1 MPKPRRSIEFQVT
14 GRYALFTD
22 PLSKVGG
29 EKCSYHVPTYE
40 ALKGIAKSI
49 YWKPTLIWVIDEVR
63 VMKRIR
69 TQTKGVKP
77 LDLGGGNSLAIYT
90 FLADV
95 QYQVR
100 AHFEWNEHRPELSDD
115 RIEAKHHAIAQ
126 RMIDRGGRQDVFL
139 GTGLGP
145 RAYAIIGQGTISR
158 IIESKPEELRL
169 FLEEAAGVSKYKE
182 RRRETENRLKDTR
195 ENLTRVEDILR
206 ELNNNLDKL
215 EKQAE
220 VATRYHGLQEQGTL
234 KLHQLWFL
242 KHRDAA
248 TEESRI
254 KLAVLEAT
262 NALEGRMAE
271 LRAVEAELEHVRQDH
286 YAVSDELHAAQGV
299 LAEANLEVSRLEER
313 IRYVVEGRQRVEQ
326 RLAELKGQNDQWA
339 ERKAA
344 AEFELEELAEKMMA
358 AEEQAEILAAQAEE
372 LAGNVPSLED
382 AVRAATQRG
391 GEMSKELG

>member
-63 VMKRIR
+63 LMKRIR

-115 RIEAKHHAIAQ
+115 RNEAKHHAIAQ

-139 GTGLGP
+139 GTRDCQGYVQACEFGSGAGELDDAGELAFGLMFHGFDYP
-145 RAYAIIGQGTISR
+145 DETGGT
-158 IIESKPEELRL
+158 
-169 FLEEAAGVSKYKE
+169 
-182 RRRETENRLKDTR
+182 
-195 ENLTRVEDILR
+195 
-206 ELNNNLDKL
+206 
-215 EKQAE
+215 
-220 VATRYHGLQEQGTL
+220 
-234 KLHQLWFL
+234 
-242 KHRDAA
+242 
-248 TEESRI
+248 
-254 KLAVLEAT
+254 
-262 NALEGRMAE
+262 E
-271 LRAVEAELEHVRQDH
+271 LRARFWRPTMVNGVIRFTHPQDCTERRFVRSMSVKAFGLNQD
-286 YAVSDELHAAQGV
+286 
-299 LAEANLEVSRLEER
+299 
-313 IRYVVEGRQRVEQ
+313 IRPV
-326 RLAELKGQNDQWA
+326 
-339 ERKAA
+339 
-344 AEFELEELAEKMMA
+344 
-358 AEEQAEILAAQAEE
+358 
-372 LAGNVPSLED
+372 D
-382 AVRAATQRG
+382 ADAS
-391 GEMSKELG
+391 EMGMSA

>member
-139 GTGLGP
+139 GTRDCQGYVQACEFGSGAGELDDAGELAFGLMFHGFDYP
-145 RAYAIIGQGTISR
+145 DETGGT
-158 IIESKPEELRL
+158 
-169 FLEEAAGVSKYKE
+169 
-182 RRRETENRLKDTR
+182 
-195 ENLTRVEDILR
+195 
-206 ELNNNLDKL
+206 
-215 EKQAE
+215 
-220 VATRYHGLQEQGTL
+220 
-234 KLHQLWFL
+234 
-242 KHRDAA
+242 
-248 TEESRI
+248 
-254 KLAVLEAT
+254 
-262 NALEGRMAE
+262 
-271 LRAVEAELEHVRQDH
+271 
-286 YAVSDELHAAQGV
+286 ELHARFWRPTMVNGV
-299 LAEANLEVSRLEER
+299 IRFTHPQDCTERRFVRSMSVKAFGLNQDIRPVDADASEMGVS
-313 IRYVVEGRQRVEQ
+313 
-326 RLAELKGQNDQWA
+326 A
-339 ERKAA
+339 
-344 AEFELEELAEKMMA
+344 
-358 AEEQAEILAAQAEE
+358 
-372 LAGNVPSLED
+372 
-382 AVRAATQRG
+382 
-391 GEMSKELG
+391 

>member
-1 MPKPRRSIEFQVT
+1 MSNPRRSIEFQVS

-139 GTGLGP
+139 GTRDCQGYVQACEFGSGAGELDDAGELAFGLMFHGFDYP
-145 RAYAIIGQGTISR
+145 DETGGT
-158 IIESKPEELRL
+158 
-169 FLEEAAGVSKYKE
+169 
-182 RRRETENRLKDTR
+182 
-195 ENLTRVEDILR
+195 
-206 ELNNNLDKL
+206 
-215 EKQAE
+215 
-220 VATRYHGLQEQGTL
+220 
-234 KLHQLWFL
+234 
-242 KHRDAA
+242 
-248 TEESRI
+248 
-254 KLAVLEAT
+254 
-262 NALEGRMAE
+262 E
-271 LRAVEAELEHVRQDH
+271 LRARFWRPTMVNGVIRFTHPQDCTERRFVRSMSVKAFGLNQD
-286 YAVSDELHAAQGV
+286 
-299 LAEANLEVSRLEER
+299 
-313 IRYVVEGRQRVEQ
+313 IRPV
-326 RLAELKGQNDQWA
+326 
-339 ERKAA
+339 
-344 AEFELEELAEKMMA
+344 
-358 AEEQAEILAAQAEE
+358 
-372 LAGNVPSLED
+372 D
-382 AVRAATQRG
+382 ADAS
-391 GEMSKELG
+391 EMGMSA